1 MKRKKIL
8 FLTTLFP
15 DENKKW
21 YCVFIKHLAAG
32 LSKLDCDVTVLVL
45 KNSNKES
52 VTTTETNNFKVIYYN
67 KKYDKIDSRIPYY
80 NQHKYRRIIKIIN
93 NYIDLKN
100 IDVLHI
106 HFFDLSLLKL
116 SNLIIK
122 YYKPKIFIHFHGLMI
137 KYKSIK
143 SMILEWLKFP
153 ITRKIIK
160 NADVLIGVSNKVS
173 NELRSK
179 FKNKKVHTIYNGVD
193 TKLFYP
199 DDNINSGN
207 NISIACIGNLIES
220 KGQYYLINALK
231 KCSNSLPGYKIKL
244 KIIGTGVKEDDY
256 KELVNFLGL
265 EKNISF
271 YQEMEQPKIAE
282 LLRKTDIFILPSY
295 FEALGCVYLEAM
307 ASGTATIGCRGQ
319 GIEEIIIDG
328 INGMLVRPK
337 DIEDIE
343 KVIKF
348 LVINKKKR
356 LEVAKRG
363 FSAVTLHYTWTRS
376 AKELNKLYEKVL
388 ED

>member
-45 KNSNKES
+45 KNSNEES

-67 KKYDKIDSRIPYY
+67 KKYDKIDSRIPYC
-80 NQHKYRRIIKIIN
+80 NQHKYRRIIKTIN
-93 NYIDLKN
+93 NYIHLKN

-143 SMILEWLKFP
+143 SMILELLKYP
-153 ITRKIIK
+153 IIRKIIK

-179 FKNKKVHTIYNGVD
+179 FKNKRVHTIYNGVD
-193 TKLFYP
+193 LKLFYP
-199 DDNINSGN
+199 YGSISSEDK
-207 NISIACIGNLIES
+207 ISIACIGNLIES

-231 KCSNSLPGYKIKL
+231 KCIDDLPGHKIKL
-244 KIIGTGVKEDDY
+244 NIIGTGIKENEY
-256 KELVNFLGL
+256 KELVGCLGL
-265 EKNISF
+265 EKYILF
-271 YQEMEQPKIAE
+271 YGEMDQSEIAE

-307 ASGTATIGCRGQ
+307 ASETATVGCRGQ
-319 GIEEIIIDG
+319 GIEEIITDG

-356 LEVAKRG
+356 LEIAKRG
-363 FSAVTLHYTWTRS
+363 FSAVTRQYTWTSS